1 MSLHSAKDR
10 LGWPP
15 LWDMDSSVT
24 ESNFLKLSVC
34 RWLYAPWGQWMSTVS
49 HGFVFCAQQPEGCQG
64 LRSGILQQLFVH
76 LGRQWICTGIF
87 FFFHRDHFIILWAQT
102 LPAKRPWFSARK
114 NNIPIPPCC
123 RNELCWHLGY
133 WELHWGSSKWQR
145 RGTGARKAGPWHW
158 MLQGEKIPAFG
169 VCEIAAQNNKSA
181 AVTGTV

>member
-1 MSLHSAKDR
+1 MDDALFLRDTDSFLQCWVKRRWAPQMSLHSAKDR

-114 NNIPIPPCC
+114 NNIPIW
-123 RNELCWHLGY
+123 NLC
-133 WELHWGSSKWQR
+133 
-145 RGTGARKAGPWHW
+145 
-158 MLQGEKIPAFG
+158 G
-169 VCEIAAQNNKSA
+169 VLNVGI
-181 AVTGTV
+181 